1 LVAKTKDW
9 FLTRVES
16 ASESRESRSVRELS
30 TCVEDAEGEREADV
44 AGEEEP
50 ELVVAAAAYHQEQI
64 RGRWRMRSR
73 TPWGKAAAAAAG
85 RGGASG
91 AAAAGGSK

>member
-1 LVAKTKDW
+1 
-9 FLTRVES
+9 VES

-73 TPWGKAAAAAAG
+73 TPWGKAAAAGRAA
-85 RGGASG
+85 RLLQG
-91 AAAAGGSK
+91 AASEGPAVFRGVLSPL